1 MIRYIKGLSTI
12 EILVA
17 VAVTVIFFT
26 MSATM
31 VAYFYQFPPFDVFRD
46 SSVYRN
52 VFFEL
57 TKTIKEADSIK
68 NIYSNEAIYIQV
80 KNNIYAYRLN
90 KTAKRLEKSVDGG
103 YNWFFL
109 PNCSNIEAINFRA
122 PTPYS
127 SAKIVHV
134 SYKSFYP
141 SSKLSKYHQFIVKI
155 RKEEKEEEVNYVI
168 SGINPNNQ
176 IVFSIGN
183 ISNWQNF
190 VNVSNRTSLNTL
202 NLDTFI
208 SSYNIC
214 APVRVPSPLSYQLW
228 KFTKQNPNSSFS
240 YEYLDTM
247 SSFDRTTVTTPGV
260 DNDWLKVISVGDYL
274 YTAYAVIENLYTP
287 SNGTYEQYYSV
298 YFAYRKIIDI
308 PTDYGGNYEKS
319 SWIKRK
325 IFYVRKGDIGNG
337 DVRFV
342 RIAYGQAIGNKFHI
356 TFCVGNTNLNPG
368 LNDFYYA
375 RSPDGINWNIKNID
389 DSLPS
394 DDLNPLFVVPL
405 VGNLNGTSNTLHFVF
420 VNYIFITG
428 NNRFNISYLS
438 TNDLVNFTLQ
448 NLNTNPTYRTIHNRP
463 FSIAAIR
470 DFEALL
476 YNNSIH
482 LVFGIQGQGGQ
493 VWNGNLNKL
502 IYMVKQDF
510 NNPAVYNIY
519 PTGNSSIPFNSSS
532 ISIGDNY
539 VHIVASFGAT
549 LYYIRNTLADSL
561 TQDFSENSYN
571 QGNNMFSIDTFYS
584 TPYLYVSFYLNGGTT
599 GTNDLDF
606 IGITN
611 PASPIIQRI
620 NNFTIDDNLTIPN
633 SSIDGNVLLSSDN
646 VTNGVMSGLTISSK
660 GYLHFLTF
668 CANAGSL
675 GEIIYTDP
683 ANSTTGT
690 LPSNG
695 KFDTLLVHRSTPY
708 YRSINVVNSGV
719 ISYTDNNFT
728 ETAAPAGG
736 RINDIKVYINGFIT
750 EVDGNRRFDIN
761 NTTDIPGSRSCGF
774 YNDIQNVDNTIYV
787 AYSELIGSSLRLRLA
802 TSNDKGQTWNIET
815 VNSSDSA
822 RDINLIAKGNILN
835 IVHRN
840 SSNNLIINKKVS
852 GSWVG
857 FYPALA
863 TNNFNIRTFLDS
875 QNRLHI
881 LSFSSNDPNN
891 LTNQAYYRVFDN
903 STNTFNTGLIGD
915 SLLSILNYDTIFSS
929 LGPYGDILVDG
940 DTVLIVVNSRRVFQ
954 SDYSLDLLVYK
965 DGQWQNPIPLPPSS
979 PINYLLTSLRINKW

>member
-1 MIRYIKGLSTI
+1 
-12 EILVA
+12 

-103 YNWFFL
+103 YNWFLL

-183 ISNWQNF
+183 TSNWQNF

-214 APVRVPSPLSYQLW
+214 APVRVGSSSTYQLW

-240 YEYLDTM
+240 YELDTV
-247 SSFDRTTVTTPGV
+247 SSFNRGTTDTSPGA

-298 YFAYRKIIDI
+298 YFAYRKIINI

-342 RIAYGQAIGNKFHI
+342 RIAYGQAVSNKFHI
-356 TFCVGNTNLNPG
+356 TFCVGNTNFNPG

-389 DSLPS
+389 DSLLS
-394 DDLNPLFVVPL
+394 DNLNPLFVVPL
-405 VGNLNGTSNTLHFVF
+405 VGTLNGTSNTLHFVF
-420 VNYIFITG
+420 VNYIPTTG
-428 NNRFNISYLS
+428 NNFNISYLS
-438 TNDLVNFTLQ
+438 TNDLENFTLQ
-448 NLNTNPTYRTIHNRP
+448 NLNTDCKYGLNGQDQNFPITID
-463 FSIAAIR
+463 IIR

-476 YNNSIH
+476 YDNSIH
-482 LVFGIQGQGGQ
+482 LVFGIQGRSGA
-493 VWNGNLNKL
+493 WNNNLIYKL

-519 PTGNSSIPFNSSS
+519 PTANSSIPFNSSS
-532 ISIGDNY
+532 ISIGGNY
-539 VHIVASFGAT
+539 VHIVASSGAT
-549 LYYIRNTLADSL
+549 LYYIRNTLTYSL
-561 TQDFSENSYN
+561 TQNFSVNSYN
-571 QGNNMFSIDTFYS
+571 QGNNMFPFSIDTFYS
-584 TPYLYVSFYLNGGTT
+584 HPYLYVSFYLRGLNHSTR
-599 GTNDLDF
+599 DLNF
-606 IGITN
+606 IRISNFTSN
-611 PASPIIQRI
+611 TPLLQRI
-620 NNFTIDDNLTIPN
+620 NNRTIDDNLTIPN

-708 YRSINVVNSGV
+708 YRSINVANNGV
-719 ISYTDNNFT
+719 ISYADNDT
-728 ETAAPAGG
+728 AETTAPAGG
-736 RINDIKVYINGFIT
+736 KINDIKVYIDGFIT
-750 EVDGNRRFDIN
+750 EIDGNRRFDIN
-761 NTTDIPGSRSCGF
+761 NNTDIPGSRSCGF

-815 VNSSDSA
+815 VNSSNSA

-840 SSNNLIINKKVS
+840 SLNNLIINKKVS

-857 FYPALA
+857 YSPALA

-903 STNTFNTGLIGD
+903 STNTFLDTGLTGD
-915 SLLSILNYDTIFSS
+915 SLLLVPNYATTFSS

-940 DTVLIVVNSRRVFQ
+940 DTVLIVVNSRRVLQ
-954 SDYSLDLLVYK
+954 NNYSLDLLVYK
-965 DGQWQNPIPLPPSS
+965 DGQWQDPIPLPPSS
-979 PINYLLTSLRINKW
+979 PIDYLLTSLRINKW